1 MERWHTYTERSLRLV
16 SSGLSRPWLC
26 SSSCISFSFSLCG
39 PWPLC
44 VDMVALVRRL
54 VTAADGMSELR
65 VIYSPSLLF
74 RNLRVCSMN
83 SIYNELFL

>member
-1 MERWHTYTERSLRLV
+1 MTELPKPERSMERWHTYTERSLRLV

-44 VDMVALVRRL
+44 VDMVVQVRRL
-54 VTAADGMSELR
+54 ETGDSCRRNVR
-65 VIYSPSLLF
+65 VKSDLQPIVIFP
-74 RNLRVCSMN
+74 
-83 SIYNELFL
+83 